1 MNLGIG
7 AGKTRED
14 HRGVADQLY
23 ASYAYGRDLRRL
35 VAIVGEEALTELDK
49 KYLKLADGF
58 EKEFISQGDDDRSI
72 EETFKI
78 AWNLFAMLPEDE
90 LKRIKREYIKK
101 YHPRHLEQSG
111 G

>member
-1 MNLGIG
+1 
-7 AGKTRED
+7 
-14 HRGVADQLY
+14 V
-23 ASYAYGRDLRRL
+23 
-35 VAIVGEEALTELDK
+35 
-49 KYLKLADGF
+49 
-58 EKEFISQGDDDRSI
+58 FISQGDDDRSI

-78 AWNLFAMLPEDE
+78 AWDLFAMLPEDE